1 VHPASLLFLIMKN
14 KDKILSSLEDIE
26 ERIFVLQER
35 SYNPELTTSE
45 IKEITKRKKKLHRNK
60 QKLLK
65 KLEECRT
72 RTKKSEQ

>member
-1 VHPASLLFLIMKN
+1 MKN
-14 KDKILSSLEDIE
+14 KEKILSSIEDIE

-65 KLEECRT
+65 KLEKCPSPS
-72 RTKKSEQ
+72 KKSDK